1 MNKPPSDFLNT
12 TTVGGFLLSA
22 MVLARR
28 MFNIQKLTFRVVDPE
43 SERELKEL
51 RNEVAEL
58 RLKVKTGEL
67 ERENLSRELKD
78 ARQDLA
84 DIKQRM
90 EGTT

>member
-1 MNKPPSDFLNT
+1 
-12 TTVGGFLLSA
+12 
-22 MVLARR
+22 